1 MIQQDSQEFLNRFFD
16 KVENSLKQTM
26 YKYLLQSVY
35 GGKTCS
41 QLICENGCGSVK
53 NRYEDFYNL
62 SLEVNNMKTLNDSLE
77 KFITPELIDEYSCET
92 CKKKV
97 TIKKRN
103 SLAEL
108 PNVLIVHL
116 QRIFYNY
123 ETDRNEKI
131 NSRLEFPRILNLL
144 PFTIEELT
152 RKSSCKTKKM
162 ENEIQIETEETY
174 FKHQSYYEYHLVG
187 VVVHTGSAD
196 SGHYYSYINTVRNGN
211 DNEMTYNPNDDS
223 HINNWLEFNDSY
235 ISKFNV
241 NRLDDECFGGSYNN
255 NNDSWARMGEKIKS
269 AYMLVYERRIKT
281 PLKMIISQNSI
292 EDKNSTISFKEEETL
307 KIKKSIDL
315 FRSFGTNTYKEA
327 HENLL
332 KSVFYDVSKDEYFHY
347 INYYTREILVPKNY
361 YLEVTD
367 DNSIF
372 QKQQNISD
380 EHFVTFFDSV
390 INVLDETLSQM
401 KDVSDETSIKIAT
414 TFMNFIFNIL
424 SQKDKHKVTKFFI

>member
-1 MIQQDSQEFLNRFFD
+1 MVQQDSQEFLNRFFD
-16 KVENSLKQTM
+16 KVENCLKPTP

-41 QLICENGCGSVK
+41 QLICENGCGRVN

-77 KFITPELIDEYSCET
+77 KFITPELIDEYKCEG
-92 CKKKV
+92 CNKKV

-131 NSRLEFPRILNLL
+131 NSRLEFPRVLNLK

-152 RKSSCKTKKM
+152 RQSACKTKKM
-162 ENEIQIETEETY
+162 EEEIQIETDETY
-174 FKHQSYYEYHLVG
+174 FKHPSYYEYHLVG

-196 SGHYYSYINTVRNGN
+196 SGHYYSYINTVRNGQ
-211 DNEMTYNPNDDS
+211 DNEMNYNPNNENHVNS
-223 HINNWLEFNDSY
+223 WLEFNDSY

-241 NRLDDECFGGSYNN
+241 SRLEEECFGGSYTS
-255 NNDSWARMGEKIKS
+255 NNDSWSRMGEKIKS
-269 AYMLVYERRIKT
+269 AYMLIYERRMKS
-281 PLKMIISQNSI
+281 PLKVIIPENLV
-292 EDKNSTISFKEEETL
+292 EENNNLVSFKEEETH
-307 KIKKSIDL
+307 KIRKTVDL
-315 FRSFGTNTYKEA
+315 FRFIGTKEYLPTKD
-327 HENLL
+327 HLF
-332 KSVFYDVSKDEYFHY
+332 KSVFYDVAKNENFQY
-347 INYYTREILVPKNY
+347 IPYYTNLRLIPKQY
-361 YLEVTD
+361 YLEVTE
-367 DNSIF
+367 DNSVF

-380 EHFVTFFDSV
+380 EYFVSFFDSV
-390 INVLDETLSQM
+390 INVLDDTLSQM
-401 KDVSDETSIKIAT
+401 EEISEETSIKIAT

-424 SQKDKHKVTKFFI
+424 SQKDKHKVFLVFT